1 MTSQGLPA
9 RDADDATETAEPAG
23 GPERSHDGLLRLLA
37 AAFLARAIVSLV
49 DAIAI
54 ATSGTGFFEVG
65 GIARADGSPTWSILW
80 GLVSLAAGVLLL
92 QRRPLGWVLAAGAS
106 IAYLVVGVAHTV
118 DATSS
123 ATGVPPGVWLIFAA
137 DVLIP
142 SLVLAGL
149 FTVRPW
155 FLAAARAA
163 HPKSP
168 GPAPTR

>member
-1 MTSQGLPA
+1 VTSQGSPA
-9 RDADDATETAEPAG
+9 RDADAVVRTAEPAG
-23 GPERSHDGLLRLLA
+23 APERSHDGLLRLLA
-37 AAFLARAIVSLV
+37 VAFLGRAIVSLV
-49 DAIAI
+49 DAVAI
-54 ATSGTGFFEVG
+54 ATSGMGFFEVG
-65 GIARADGSPTWSILW
+65 GIAHADGSPIWSILW
-80 GLVSLAAGVLLL
+80 GLVSLAAAVLLL
-92 QRRPLGWVLAAGAS
+92 QRRPLGWILAAS
-106 IAYLVVGVAHTV
+106 VCIAYLVVGVAHTV

-123 ATGVPPGVWLIFAA
+123 ETGVPSGVWLIFAA

-163 HPKSP
+163 HPRAP